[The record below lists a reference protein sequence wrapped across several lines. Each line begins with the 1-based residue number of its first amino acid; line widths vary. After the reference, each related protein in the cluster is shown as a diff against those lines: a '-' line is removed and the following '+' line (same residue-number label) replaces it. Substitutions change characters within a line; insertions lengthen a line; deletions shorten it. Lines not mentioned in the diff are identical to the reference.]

1 MFQIYIFTL
10 MYANFQMI
18 FLMYFFFTFKERK
31 DSRTFLIIGLI
42 QLLVEADDCFLTK
55 LSLLVF
61 HLMIH
66 YCQEVLNNFLCI
78 HSHENSIRFFN
89 ILWYRRIQCLQFQ
102 MQMLAQSSTFKP
114 FFSQNYL
121 NGSQLIPQKSYSI
134 KVQIGFS
141 LSPVHFRK
149 RLCQVACI
157 VFFVKPFHQD
167 WRMSQSAIEA
177 KYICFGVFG
186 QSGKSSMR

>member
-55 LSLLVF
+55 LSLFVF
-61 HLMIH
+61 YLMIH

-78 HSHENSIRFFN
+78 HSHENRIRFFLIYIM
-89 ILWYRRIQCLQFQ
+89 ILQNSVSVISNANVGSKLNVQ
-102 MQMLAQSSTFKP
+102 TF
-114 FFSQNYL
+114 L
-121 NGSQLIPQKSYSI
+121 NCKI
-134 KVQIGFS
+134 
-141 LSPVHFRK
+141 
-149 RLCQVACI
+149 
-157 VFFVKPFHQD
+157 
-167 WRMSQSAIEA
+167 SAI
-177 KYICFGVFG
+177 FGIFD
-186 QSGKSSMR
+186 KKKHRFMR

>member
-1 MFQIYIFTL
+1 MKLCLLDLGYWRYKRCLWWKSDKKDYHNAVMLMLCFRFTFLHWCMQIFRWFFWCI
-10 MYANFQMI
+10 
-18 FLMYFFFTFKERK
+18 FFTFKERK

-61 HLMIH
+61 YLMIH
-66 YCQEVLNNFLCI
+66 YCQELLNNFLCI

-121 NGSQLIPQKSYSI
+121 NGSQLFP
-134 KVQIGFS
+134 
-141 LSPVHFRK
+141 
-149 RLCQVACI
+149 
-157 VFFVKPFHQD
+157 
-167 WRMSQSAIEA
+167 
-177 KYICFGVFG
+177 
-186 QSGKSSMR
+186 

>member
-1 MFQIYIFTL
+1 MKTVFVF
-10 MYANFQMI
+10 
-18 FLMYFFFTFKERK
+18 
-31 DSRTFLIIGLI
+31 FLIYYDIAEFS
-42 QLLVEADDCFLTK
+42 VC
-55 LSLLVF
+55 
-61 HLMIH
+61 
-66 YCQEVLNNFLCI
+66 NFKCKCWLK
-78 HSHENSIRFFN
+78 
-89 ILWYRRIQCLQFQ
+89 
-102 MQMLAQSSTFKP
+102 AQRSNL
-114 FFSQNYL
+114 FSQNYL

-141 LSPVHFRK
+141 LSPAHFRK
-149 RLCQVACI
+149 SQVARI

>member
-1 MFQIYIFTL
+1 MISQNSVSAISN
-10 MYANFQMI
+10 ANVG
-18 FLMYFFFTFKERK
+18 
-31 DSRTFLIIGLI
+31 S
-42 QLLVEADDCFLTK
+42 K
-55 LSLLVF
+55 LNV
-61 HLMIH
+61 
-66 YCQEVLNNFLCI
+66 Q
-78 HSHENSIRFFN
+78 
-89 ILWYRRIQCLQFQ
+89 
-102 MQMLAQSSTFKP
+102 T

-121 NGSQLIPQKSYSI
+121 NGSQLIPQRSYSI